1 MTERKLLTDA
11 ELEAL
16 HQAFAY
22 HPMDEVW
29 NRFKRHSL
37 RFKASY
43 IFIHVYVVI
52 YWLIHSIG
60 LTQVLLPSS
69 LSITDPMVKQ
79 VMAGRLLVGLMIL
92 TIMNL
97 AFYLKIGFKTVSLAL
112 LVSYTYATLSMSL
125 VLGPLMYAADW
136 GLKEFLWVG
145 VRLAALIAMWQL
157 YRSDT

>member
-1 MTERKLLTDA
+1 MTERQLLTDA
-11 ELEAL
+11 EWEAL
-16 HQAFAY
+16 HQAFVY

-29 NRFKRHSL
+29 NRFKQHSL

-43 IFIHVYVVI
+43 IFLHVYVVT

-60 LTQVLLPSS
+60 LAQILLPSS
-69 LSITDPMVKQ
+69 LSITDPMVRQ
-79 VMAGRLLVGLMIL
+79 VMAGRLLVGLIIL

-97 AFYLKIGFKTVSLAL
+97 AFYLKIGFKTASLAL
-112 LVSYTYATLSMSL
+112 LVSYLYATLSMSL

-145 VRLAALIAMWQL
+145 IRLTALVAMWQL
-157 YRSDT
+157 YRSAT